1 MLLRSRA
8 FASAPIELAE
18 AEVAVGD
25 EGDHAAR
32 FGEHQRCAVA
42 DLAGLWV
49 EAVGIGRDVAELVL
63 RMGSKP
69 RLTRGR
75 LKRTA
80 GTDLR
85 LVEPVQ
91 QQTRATQCVECPALI
106 GDEPRRH
113 LTL

>member
-8 FASAPIELAE
+8 FACTPIELAE
-18 AEVAVGD
+18 AQVTVGD
-25 EGDHAAR
+25 ERGHTAR
-32 FGEHQRCAVA
+32 FGEHQRLAVA

-49 EAVGIGRDVAELVL
+49 EAVGMGRDVAEQVL

-91 QQTRATQCVECPALI
+91 QQTRATQRVECPAVI
-106 GDEPRRH
+106 RDEPRRR